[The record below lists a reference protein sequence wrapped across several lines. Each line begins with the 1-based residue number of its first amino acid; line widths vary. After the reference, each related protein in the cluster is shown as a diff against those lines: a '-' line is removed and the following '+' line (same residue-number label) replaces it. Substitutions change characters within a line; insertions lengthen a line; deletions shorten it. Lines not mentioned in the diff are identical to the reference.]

1 MIIPNGYIQT
11 SADNSKQCIDE
22 ETGFPT
28 TQAIK
33 PTWREPIP
41 CQYIASHYNAQAL
54 SNNEHFTQA
63 KFWIL
68 IDGLV
73 VTENTLL
80 RLTDAEHNEIG
91 VFPITQVELLRAVN
105 QTKIWV

>member
-11 SADNSKQCIDE
+11 SADNCKQCIDE

-28 TQAIK
+28 TRATK
-33 PTWREPIP
+33 PAWREPTP
-41 CQYIASHYNAQAL
+41 CQYLASHYNAQAL
-54 SNNEHFTQA
+54 SMGEHFTQA

-68 IDGLV
+68 LDGIV
-73 VTENTLL
+73 VIKDTLL

-91 VFPITQVELLRAVN
+91 IFPIVQVEPLRAVN